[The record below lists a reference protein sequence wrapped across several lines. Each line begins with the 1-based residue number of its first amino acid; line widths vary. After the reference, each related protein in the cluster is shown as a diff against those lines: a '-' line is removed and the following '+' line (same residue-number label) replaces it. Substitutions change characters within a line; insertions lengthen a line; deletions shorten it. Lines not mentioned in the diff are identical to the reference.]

1 MNRGGSAAL
10 TYHAT
15 VRLTTAMLADSAQVQ
30 GGKLNILGGGFET
43 IRARTVPVVHRNLN
57 VALILE
63 VGPEERNQDLDIIID
78 IIDEDG
84 QELGVQARGRLR
96 VPDQPQLPPGATSQ
110 VAVVSP
116 FFNVRF
122 PEAKGYTFIIRQG
135 DDELGR
141 LRLRVVVMG

>member
-1 MNRGGSAAL
+1 MGSRFRAL

-43 IRARTVPVVHRNLN
+43 IRARAVPVVHRNLN

-63 VGPEERNQDLDIIID
+63 VGPDERNQDLDIVID